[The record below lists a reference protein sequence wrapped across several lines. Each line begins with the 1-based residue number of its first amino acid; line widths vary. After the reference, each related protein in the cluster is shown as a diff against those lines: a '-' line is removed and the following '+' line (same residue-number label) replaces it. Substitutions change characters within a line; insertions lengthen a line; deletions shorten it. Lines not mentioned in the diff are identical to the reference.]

1 MASIRRAD
9 YYTMKVSQ
17 RPGAG
22 AKLLAAMKA
31 AGVNLLAFTGFPSG
45 GGAQV
50 DFIPQNSAKFR
61 QAANKAGLRVSKRKT
76 VFLVRG
82 SDRVGALTGVLGKLA
97 SKKINLVALS
107 AITAGN
113 GRYGMIFWVKPKDIG
128 RTSRLLRAR

>member
-1 MASIRRAD
+1 MASISRAD

-45 GGAQV
+45 GSAQV

>member
-1 MASIRRAD
+1 MASIRKAD

-22 AKLLAAMKA
+22 AKLLASMKA

-50 DFIPQNSAKFR
+50 DFIPENSARFR
-61 QAANKAGLRVSKRKT
+61 RAAKQAGLRVSKRKT
-76 VFLVRG
+76 VFLARG
-82 SDRVGALTGVLGKLA
+82 SDRVGALTGMLGKLA
-97 SKKINLVALS
+97 AKKINLVALS
-107 AITAGN
+107 AVTAGN
-113 GRYGMIFWVKPKDIG
+113 SRYGMIFWVKPRDIA

>member
-1 MASIRRAD
+1 MASIRKAD

-22 AKLLAAMKA
+22 AKLLGAMKA

-50 DFIPQNSAKFR
+50 DFIPDKSAKFR
-61 QAANKAGLRVSKRKT
+61 QAAKKSGLRVSKRKT

-107 AITAGN
+107 AVTAGN

-128 RTSRLLRAR
+128 RASRLLHAR

>member
-22 AKLLAAMKA
+22 AQLLAAMKA
-31 AGVNLLAFTGFPSG
+31 AGVNLLAFSGFPER

-50 DFIPQNSAKFR
+50 DFVPESSVKFR
-61 QAANKAGLRVSKRKT
+61 RAAKKAGLRVSQRKT

-82 SDRVGALTGVLGKLA
+82 GDRVGALAGILGKLA
-97 SKKINLVALS
+97 SRKINLVALS
-107 AITAGN
+107 AVTAGS
-113 GRYGMIFWVKPKDIG
+113 GRYGMIFWVKPRDVG
-128 RTSRLLRAR
+128 RTARLLRAG

>member
-1 MASIRRAD
+1 MASIRKAD
-9 YYTMKVSQ
+9 YYTVKVSQ

-22 AKLLAAMKA
+22 AGLLAAMKA

-50 DFIPQNSAKFR
+50 DFMPDNSVKFR
-61 QAANKAGLRVSKRKT
+61 RAAKQANLRVSKRKT

-107 AITAGN
+107 AVTAGN

-128 RTSRLLRAR
+128 RASRVLRAS

>member
-1 MASIRRAD
+1 MASIRKAD

-22 AKLLAAMKA
+22 AGLLAAMKA
-31 AGVNLLAFTGFPSG
+31 AGVNLLAFTGFPAG

-50 DFIPQNSAKFR
+50 DFIPDNSVKFR
-61 QAANKAGLRVSKRKT
+61 RAAKKAGLRVSKRKT

-97 SKKINLVALS
+97 AKKINLVALS
-107 AITAGN
+107 AVTAGS
-113 GRYGMIFWVKPKDIG
+113 GRYGMIFWVKPKDIA
-128 RTSRLLRAR
+128 RTSRLLGAR

>member
-1 MASIRRAD
+1 MASISRAD